1 MSLEPSPDD
10 AGAAHFDLA
19 QAEAVQAE
27 SVQTGTIPTIAT
39 KVPEVLIIT
48 GMSGAGRSQAASVL
62 EDMGWFVVDNL
73 PPAMI
78 DPLVTLTAKS
88 GSQVDR
94 LAFVVD
100 VRGGQYFSQL
110 AGSLDHMKASGI
122 PYLVLF
128 LDASDEVLVRR
139 YEQVRRP
146 HPLQGDGGILDGI
159 TEERRVLAST
169 AHRADV
175 VIDTSRTSINELAR
189 QIRAAIGVQTTPDKL
204 RINVVAFGFKYGIPL
219 DADNVADIRFLAN
232 PYWVEELRPLTGHD
246 APVRDFVFAQP
257 GAMEFA
263 EKYVAALE
271 PMLQGYLKEE
281 KRFTTIALG
290 CTGGKH
296 RSVAMANEVARRL
309 RDKGHAVSVMTRDL
323 GKE

>member
-1 MSLEPSPDD
+1 MSTEQQ
-10 AGAAHFDLA
+10 F
-19 QAEAVQAE
+19 
-27 SVQTGTIPTIAT
+27 GTNDVVPTT
-39 KVPEVLIIT
+39 ETSQMPRVDPKRPEVLIIT

-78 DPLVTLTAKS
+78 DPLVALTAKS

-110 AGSLDHMKASGI
+110 AESLDHMKANGI

-128 LDASDEVLVRR
+128 LDASNEVLVRR

-159 TEERRVLAST
+159 TEERRVLAPT

-175 VIDTSRTSINELAR
+175 VIDTSDTSINELAR
-189 QIRAAIGVQTTPDKL
+189 QIRAAIGVEAAPDKL
-204 RINVVAFGFKYGIPL
+204 RINVVAFGFKYGLPL

-232 PYWVEELRPLTGHD
+232 PYWVEDLRPLTGHD
-246 APVRDFVFAQP
+246 APVRDYVFAQP
-257 GAMEFA
+257 GALEFA
-263 EKYVAALE
+263 EKYVEALA
-271 PMLQGYLKEE
+271 PVLKGYIREE
-281 KRFTTIALG
+281 KRFTTIAFG

-309 RDKGHAVSVMTRDL
+309 REQGHAVSVLTRDL